1 MKANVTT
8 STISTIVIMTLL
20 MAGFQSSVFAQSSGS
35 SSSLGSNSMNSRL
48 GDAEERISQNLEE
61 AQQRIGE
68 EDIGDIQSFMDLD
81 VSQILERFK
90 DIIPFPGDN
99 LLGGIPGQIGV
110 LVYTHGMGTPGSHDP
125 EKTEPIKEALERLGY
140 PTEIITHMPYNWDEG
155 LQKLDEQ
162 GVKYVIFLYTDLF
175 GPESTVIHNVTR
187 GIFGGIEEYK
197 YCPGVPMGPNNCL
210 YMGMLTTPASE
221 TSDATLIFSRPASPD
236 DRILREIFVKIAQ
249 ESNSENNGNPADEI
263 FVMIGHGAR
272 SDLNDMAQTEELTNA
287 AKHVQQKM
295 GYADAFGV
303 TAREDWPDLMEIAVP
318 AAVDQIEDSLAA
330 NNAERVVL
338 VPATGGMGFDAVKGE
353 LDNRGISY
361 VETQSTIPIGTDE
374 FVLWAQK
381 NVLGTTAFIIKENP
395 TENTITPNWN

>member
-1 MKANVTT
+1 MNISVTT
-8 STISTIVIMTLL
+8 ITTAIVVTTLL
-20 MAGFQSSVFAQSSGS
+20 MVGGFQSSIFAQSSS
-35 SSSLGSNSMNSRL
+35 SSSDNMPSIGNVQL
-48 GDAEERISQNLEE
+48 DEVQQRISQNLEE
-61 AQQRIGE
+61 AQQRIG
-68 EDIGDIQSFMDLD
+68 DMDIQSFMDLD
-81 VSQILERFK
+81 VSQIIERFK
-90 DIIPFPGDN
+90 DIIPFPGGN
-99 LLGGIPGQIGV
+99 LGGIPGQIGV

-249 ESNSENNGNPADEI
+249 ENNGNPADEI

-272 SDLNDMAQTEELTNA
+272 SDLNDMAQTEELTDA

-303 TAREDWPDLMEIAVP
+303 TAREDWPDLMEVAVP

-330 NNAERVVL
+330 NNADRVVL
-338 VPATGGMGFDAVKGE
+338 VPATGGMGFDAVKQE

-395 TENTITPNWN
+395 TENTITPNWD